1 MYIYFPRRGVHAFRA
16 KQITRSLRALDYRN
30 QINVDFPASRSS
42 IFSGL
47 ACSACV
53 SLPPFLSFLS
63 VSHSPV
69 SVPLAPLLF
78 LTLSPTHPLDFFR
91 FRCKQAG
98 AHVPTVR
105 HGINHSLIGKSQRAN
120 TVADG
125 RQIRGTGKRE
135 GWRRRRFVR
144 IGGSHVICDLHRC
157 FPTASLVR
165 SRAIHLN

>member
-1 MYIYFPRRGVHAFRA
+1 MAYTLFEPNKLPAP
-16 KQITRSLRALDYRN
+16 SALDYRN

-53 SLPPFLSFLS
+53 SLPPFLLSFLP

-78 LTLSPTHPLDFFR
+78 RTPSLTHPLDFFR

-135 GWRRRRFVR
+135 VGGG
-144 IGGSHVICDLHRC
+144 GGSSESAAV
-157 FPTASLVR
+157 T
-165 SRAIHLN
+165 

>member
-16 KQITRSLRALDYRN
+16 KQITRSPSALPTTEIRLTS
-30 QINVDFPASRSS
+30 ISRHPVHRSS
-42 IFSGL
+42 LRPRVFRL
-47 ACSACV
+47 RLPSALPPLFPLCI
-53 SLPPFLSFLS
+53 SLPGFRPS
-63 VSHSPV
+63 
-69 SVPLAPLLF
+69 LAPLLF
-78 LTLSPTHPLDFFR
+78 LTLSLSPTHPLDFFR

-135 GWRRRRFVR
+135 AGGGGG
-144 IGGSHVICDLHRC
+144 GGSSESVAV
-157 FPTASLVR
+157 T
-165 SRAIHLN
+165 